1 MQMEERNV
9 LLQTMKNYF
18 FIIEN
23 LNIQEYEENRFNERE
38 KKYIHIHTHRLSLT
52 YNLGHKIIRR
62 A

>member
-38 KKYIHIHTHRLSLT
+38 KNIYTYTHTQAVL
-52 YNLGHKIIRR
+52 NL
-62 A
+62 